1 MEIIHVF
8 STLNNN
14 IQTTSDGWKDIPFCL
29 LSVVSFF
36 LQPLPQNSQLSWPT
50 EKFSVKLTSS
60 SIYNY
65 ILVNTVFQGKLT
77 NRFPSFPPQVF
88 LCGLCLLAVILPMAS
103 SCPPPCLCYS
113 DGLVDCRGRGLLSL
127 PPLHLLPPGSLS
139 LLLANNN
146 LASLGASAFAN
157 LSSLEVRLLT
167 QLKLMFH
174 PEFPEFVRYNKNLI
188 FLWCILPIISY
199 DSIVN
204 AFNVNIRLNM
214 FLCAFRNWTSPII
227 TWTIYQLGYSET
239 CPTWRNWA
247 CTTTRWQEW
256 RENSS
261 RCRCHA
267 PALLQC
273 FK

>member
-1 MEIIHVF
+1 MTNREIFI
-8 STLNNN
+8 
-14 IQTTSDGWKDIPFCL
+14 
-29 LSVVSFF
+29 
-36 LQPLPQNSQLSWPT
+36 
-50 EKFSVKLTSS
+50 VKLTSS

-65 ILVNTVFQGKLT
+65 ILVNTVLQGKLT
-77 NRFPSFPPQVF
+77 NHFPFFPPPVF
-88 LCGLCLLAVILPMAS
+88 LCGLCLLAVMLPVAS

-113 DGLVDCRGRGLLSL
+113 DGSVDCRGRGLLSL

-174 PEFPEFVRYNKNLI
+174 PEFPESLRHHKHLI
-188 FLWCILPIISY
+188 FLWCVLPIISY
-199 DSIVN
+199 DSIGYVTVFN
-204 AFNVNIRLNM
+204 ANVKQR

-239 CPTWRNWA
+239 CPT
-247 CTTTRWQEW
+247 
-256 RENSS
+256 
-261 RCRCHA
+261 
-267 PALLQC
+267 
-273 FK
+273 